1 MGQQET
7 IGKHKTTVSAS
18 NGWAIVVYHQT
29 TVVKF
34 NDSQIVLDTGG
45 WYTPTTK
52 SRMNQTSNQFDLGF
66 DVYQRNFAFYVY
78 FKGENYMFGPDN
90 TLTLDRQGAKV

>member
-18 NGWAIVVYHQT
+18 NGWTIVVYHQT

-45 WYTPTTK
+45 W
-52 SRMNQTSNQFDLGF
+52 
-66 DVYQRNFAFYVY
+66 
-78 FKGENYMFGPDN
+78 
-90 TLTLDRQGAKV
+90 